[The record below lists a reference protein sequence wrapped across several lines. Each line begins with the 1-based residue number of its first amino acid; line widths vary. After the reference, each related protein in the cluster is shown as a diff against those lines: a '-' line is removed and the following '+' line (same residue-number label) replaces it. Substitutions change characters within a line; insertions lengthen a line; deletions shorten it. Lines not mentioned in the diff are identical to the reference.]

1 MQKSTPNKGVLYKK
15 YKGLLKLNNKKQLH
29 FRKKWARD
37 FPVVQGLRIHLSCR
51 GCGFDPWSGN

>member
-1 MQKSTPNKGVLYKK
+1 MQKSVPNKGVLYKK
-15 YKGLLKLNNKKQLH
+15 YKGLLKLNNKKQLR

-51 GCGFDPWSGN
+51 G